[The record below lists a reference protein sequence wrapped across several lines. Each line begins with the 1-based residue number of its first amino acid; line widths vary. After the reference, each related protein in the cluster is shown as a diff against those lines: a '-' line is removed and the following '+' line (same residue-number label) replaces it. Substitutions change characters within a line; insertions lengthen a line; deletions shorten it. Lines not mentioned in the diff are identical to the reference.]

1 MYKALEAE
9 GKDVNGKD
17 GACYFVDE
25 TVFKIDGPEDLK
37 QQDGR
42 DDREDGAVS
51 VEHAVVPGR

>member
-17 GACYFVDE
+17 GARYFVDE
-25 TVFKIDGPEDLK
+25 TVFKIDGPEDFK

-42 DDREDGAVS
+42 DDREDGAGKSCVCKL
-51 VEHAVVPGR
+51 